1 VEINQDA
8 SQRHRYFIAST
19 MPSFRSE
26 ISAITSKRSALSGS
40 LGRRTVALLSLTIV
54 VADAKTTS
62 INYLWLATGEGPMKP
77 GEKEK
82 GKDLATRL
90 EELQEDFP
98 NFEITA
104 KVKTKEKMQA
114 QA

>member
-1 VEINQDA
+1 MKP
-8 SQRHRYFIAST
+8 R
-19 MPSFRSE
+19 
-26 ISAITSKRSALSGS
+26 ISVVTLGVNDLSLSGS

-62 INYLWLATGEGPMKP
+62 INYLWLWLAISEGSMKP

-82 GKDLATRL
+82 GRDLAARL

-104 KVKTKEKMQA
+104 REDRGSNL
-114 QA
+114 